1 MTLHRVMRR
10 VLVALLVVASS
21 LVAVQ
26 VPAHAVDYRLE
37 ILNGTFNGRPGDQL
51 FFNVAVPANAD
62 IEAVLN
68 DPAATVLARV
78 SAPLV
83 SRDAAIAAARGDDY
97 VADAEVVLGVDTLRR
112 ITIDTAPA
120 YQVLIPTASR
130 TTRNRLVIARDG
142 VRALNVTVTGA
153 NGLVLQLRT
162 FVNLVTNRNLTPLP
176 VTIAAWLNSP
186 PTIAPDGSVALSEE
200 VREQLRDLRDLLAR
214 RPQGVQI
221 GVRLQPELLDGLS
234 RTTNAADQELLAQ
247 LVPLLADNDV
257 LVATFR
263 QSSVPSYAAA
273 QLRAQ
278 FEAQLVR
285 GESTLDAVNGAALPS
300 RAVWLTSEPLDT
312 ASVDFVRGFGVTNVV
327 VVGSAVQA
335 YGPETNP
342 NRPYALTSP
351 TAGVVLGLAD
361 QRYATL
367 LDEPT
372 GTAHESAAALTAEV
386 IAQRYEVAASF
397 VGSAALSNRQV
408 VLSSATGVPREPL
421 IAALALRYLRSA
433 PQISVVRVTDLA
445 PTLEGLPTISP
456 PQVPLIDV
464 AKIQAS
470 TNAARES
477 IAAIGDTLRDADDV
491 VARWIELL
499 DVANDTSLTAEQRQT
514 YLGTVLDGVADVRN
528 AVALPRN
535 SYTFGSRESQLRI
548 TLTNTSEYPLT
559 LQLRVA
565 SAANKMTF
573 TPNVIDVQLAARGQR
588 ELFVYA
594 TARSNG
600 LLTVELVLTTP
611 SGVVLDS
618 QNVRVRVNAIA
629 GLGRGVS
636 VVFLAL
642 LTLWWIIH
650 LRRNHRKKKTQQH
663 PALRSSP

>member
-1 MTLHRVMRR
+1 
-10 VLVALLVVASS
+10 
-21 LVAVQ
+21 
-26 VPAHAVDYRLE
+26 
-37 ILNGTFNGRPGDQL
+37 
-51 FFNVAVPANAD
+51 
-62 IEAVLN
+62 
-68 DPAATVLARV
+68 
-78 SAPLV
+78 
-83 SRDAAIAAARGDDY
+83 
-97 VADAEVVLGVDTLRR
+97 
-112 ITIDTAPA
+112 
-120 YQVLIPTASR
+120 
-130 TTRNRLVIARDG
+130 
-142 VRALNVTVTGA
+142 
-153 NGLVLQLRT
+153 
-162 FVNLVTNRNLTPLP
+162 
-176 VTIAAWLNSP
+176 
-186 PTIAPDGSVALSEE
+186 
-200 VREQLRDLRDLLAR
+200 
-214 RPQGVQI
+214 
-221 GVRLQPELLDGLS
+221 
-234 RTTNAADQELLAQ
+234 
-247 LVPLLADNDV
+247 
-257 LVATFR
+257 
-263 QSSVPSYAAA
+263 
-273 QLRAQ
+273 
-278 FEAQLVR
+278 
-285 GESTLDAVNGAALPS
+285 
-300 RAVWLTSEPLDT
+300 
-312 ASVDFVRGFGVTNVV
+312 FVRGFGVTNVV

-477 IAAIGDTLRDADDV
+477 ITAIGDTLRDADDV

-650 LRRNHRKKKTQQH
+650 LRRNHRKKKTRQH